1 MKKRTVFILIFALLI
16 SIITPTADAQA
27 AVSLSKKKV
36 ILEVGATINLKM
48 NGTKSAVTWKSNN
61 TKVATVSKGK
71 VTAVA
76 TGTAKITATV
86 AKQNY
91 VCVVNVVD
99 SSKKIADEFSEKAV
113 IKKLKATKLAVIS
126 NKYSTYFI
134 ISIKNGSDYNIR
146 TDVTVDLLDK
156 KGNSVGIKTVYLY
169 DFAAGDEKIIS
180 IMTDT
185 EMAVTNYKLSYT
197 AKEVTDITSLED
209 SVEAS
214 AKLSGN
220 NVIIT
225 ATNNG
230 YSCARDVE
238 VFLLCYKDGK
248 VCGCSSA
255 DIAPTEHDGYYLNP
269 GETIKV
275 SRYVYDVDS
284 VKVINVTGYRYR

>member
-86 AKQNY
+86 AKKNY

-156 KGNSVGIKTVYLY
+156 KGNSVGIKTAYLY

-248 VCGCSSA
+248 VCDYVRA
-255 DIAPTEHDGYYLNP
+255 NMAPAEHDGDYLNP
-269 GETIKV
+269 GETAKV
-275 SRYVYDVDS
+275 SRYIYDVDS